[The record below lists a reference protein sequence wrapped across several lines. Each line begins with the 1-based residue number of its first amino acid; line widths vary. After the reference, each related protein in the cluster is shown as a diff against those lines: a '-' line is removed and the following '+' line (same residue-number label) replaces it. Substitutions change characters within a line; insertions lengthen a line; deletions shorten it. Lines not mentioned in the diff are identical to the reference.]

1 MHPVALSTFLGMAAK
16 SVRASEWPTA
26 GEADAL
32 DMVDN
37 VAVAGVSHYNGV
49 VVHDRAVRVR
59 SQRPIVNGY
68 VGIAAG
74 DLAVAYDELG
84 TSGCSSV
91 RNAVDVR
98 CGVLYVG
105 VEFRRMQPTKNASIC
120 GVVRW

>member
-1 MHPVALSTFLGMAAK
+1 MAAK

-59 SQRPIVNGY
+59 VQRPNMNGY
-68 VGIAAG
+68 VGLAAG
-74 DLAVAYDELG
+74 DFAVAYDQLG
-84 TSGCSSV
+84 TNGCSFV
-91 RNAVDVR
+91 GDAVYVR
-98 CGVLYVG
+98 CGVLCVG
-105 VEFRRMQPTKNASIC
+105 VEFSQDRAHEEC
-120 GVVRW
+120 VGL